1 MENVHNNKMKSV
13 FDIGLLADRIEEL
26 KKLPKFSPEEGEIFY
41 SASTIK
47 NGRKCSIYFVFRDG
61 EQIFYD
67 SKEENI

>member
-1 MENVHNNKMKSV
+1 MENVHNNKIKNV
-13 FDIGLLADRIEEL
+13 FDTGIIEERIKEL

-41 SASTIK
+41 TASVIEK
-47 NGRKCSIYFVFRDG
+47 GRKYSIHFVFMNG